1 MPRGLEAIFTHKPLR
16 RRLLTVLGLGGLAS
30 LVQPSHAA
38 VGFDVQ
44 AWPAG
49 KPVPDLQGTDLTGTP
64 WRLRDLRGK
73 AVLVNFWASWCE
85 PCRAE
90 MPSLDALA
98 QRLAPQGVV
107 VLTVNLKEPLTTVQR
122 FVQQTGLR
130 LPVLQDLQGD
140 MARQWGIRIYPS
152 TVLIAADGRVR
163 GTVRGEV
170 DWMGVSAQQLLQ
182 PLVS

>member
-1 MPRGLEAIFTHKPLR
+1 M
-16 RRLLTVLGLGGLAS
+16 AS
-30 LVQPSHAA
+30 VVQTSYAA
-38 VGFDVQ
+38 AGFDVQ
-44 AWPAG
+44 AWPDG

-64 WRLRDLRGK
+64 WRLRELRGK

-90 MPSLDALA
+90 MPSLDAMA

-130 LPVLQDLQGD
+130 LPVLLDSQGD
-140 MARQWGIRIYPS
+140 LARQWGIRIYPS

-170 DWMGVSAQQLLQ
+170 DWTGESAHRLLQ
-182 PLVS
+182 PLLR